1 MSNCDTSSTVKNISQ
16 FRLQDKTRMNGKI
29 VEKIPKSDM
38 KRVKTTA
45 AQIQEPITTQST
57 YKRLCRH
64 ISVSIYIHTY
74 IFLGHLNYSCMVVST
89 HSAVRCH

>member
-29 VEKIPKSDM
+29 VEKKPKSDI

-57 YKRLCRH
+57 CKRLCRH
-64 ISVSIYIHTY
+64 TSLSIYTHTY
-74 IFLGHLNYSCMVVST
+74 FWGT
-89 HSAVRCH
+89 